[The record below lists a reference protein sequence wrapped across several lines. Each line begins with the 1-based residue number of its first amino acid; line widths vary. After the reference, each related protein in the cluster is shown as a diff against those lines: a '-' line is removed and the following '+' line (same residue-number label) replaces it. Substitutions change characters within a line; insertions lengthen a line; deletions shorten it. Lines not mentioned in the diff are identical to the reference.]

1 MVSALSAL
9 LAQRSA
15 MKYNKKMVHTN
26 ISMAYPSL
34 NFANVGGSMGLGFTL
49 REPKNVA

>member
-1 MVSALSAL
+1 MMSALSAL

-15 MKYNKKMVHTN
+15 MKYNKKMMHTN
-26 ISMAYPSL
+26 ISMAYPSF